1 MYLLKNSNSE
11 SVKEAATVAINPNCN
26 DKAYLL
32 GRLFWHYE
40 KLQKSAMKKVNR
52 SIRDSFF
59 TSAMTRPASVF
70 PSIFAKGQHHIS
82 SLERKSDTAGLAVYY
97 NQLIGGIM
105 DRLGAEP
112 LPTTLSR
119 EESGLFALG
128 YYHARQESYRKKP
141 DDDPDGAGDS
151 AA

>member
-1 MYLLKNSNSE
+1 
-11 SVKEAATVAINPNCN
+11 
-26 DKAYLL
+26 
-32 GRLFWHYE
+32 
-40 KLQKSAMKKVNR
+40 
-52 SIRDSFF
+52 
-59 TSAMTRPASVF
+59 MTRPASVF

-82 SLERKSDTAGLAVYY
+82 SLERKSDTPRLAVYY

>member
-1 MYLLKNSNSE
+1 
-11 SVKEAATVAINPNCN
+11 
-26 DKAYLL
+26 
-32 GRLFWHYE
+32 
-40 KLQKSAMKKVNR
+40 
-52 SIRDSFF
+52 
-59 TSAMTRPASVF
+59 MTRPASVF

-82 SLERKSDTAGLAVYY
+82 SLERKSDTAGLAVNY
-97 NQLIGGIM
+97 NQLSGANM
-105 DRLGAEP
+105 EPLGAQP

-119 EESGLFALG
+119 EDSGLLALG

>member
-1 MYLLKNSNSE
+1 
-11 SVKEAATVAINPNCN
+11 
-26 DKAYLL
+26 
-32 GRLFWHYE
+32 
-40 KLQKSAMKKVNR
+40 
-52 SIRDSFF
+52 
-59 TSAMTRPASVF
+59 
-70 PSIFAKGQHHIS
+70 
-82 SLERKSDTAGLAVYY
+82 
-97 NQLIGGIM
+97 M